1 MRTRYLFSTCLL
13 TALLVSGFALPF
25 QAEAWNGD
33 YHYGYRHPRL
43 NFFLFDS
50 AIQFTRLWVITIILI
65 IAPTTA
71 TIPIG
76 THTDTSIP
84 GATLIPIPMG
94 AFIGTDTEAYPAV

>member
-43 NFFLFDS
+43 NFSFRFGY
-50 AIQFTRLWVITIILI
+50 
-65 IAPTTA
+65 
-71 TIPIG
+71 PIYP
-76 THTDTSIP
+76 S
-84 GATLIPIPMG
+84 MG
-94 AFIGTDTEAYPAV
+94 LLLLSSLSPLLPLPSLL

>member
-43 NFFLFDS
+43 NFSFRFGY
-50 AIQFTRLWVITIILI
+50 
-65 IAPTTA
+65 
-71 TIPIG
+71 PIYP
-76 THTDTSIP
+76 S
-84 GATLIPIPMG
+84 MG
-94 AFIGTDTEAYPAV
+94 YYYYPHYRPYYRYHPYRYPYRHFHPWGHPYSYPYGGFYWYRY